1 MQEAEIIERIMALC
15 ASRSWT
21 VYRLSKESG
30 ITYSTLCTMLHKC
43 NAPTIATLK
52 RICDGLGIT
61 LSEFFDREKD
71 AIFLTDL
78 QKACLS
84 KWDALSDDNR
94 IAAEKYVDFLLSHQ
108 KETGQQSLDLNHNY
122 DHN

>member
-1 MQEAEIIERIMALC
+1 MLEAEIIERIMALC

-61 LSEFFDREKD
+61 LSEFFDQKND
-71 AIFLTDL
+71 SILLTDL
-78 QKACLS
+78 QKGYLS
-84 KWDALSDDNR
+84 KWNALSDDNR
-94 IAAEKYVDFLLSHQ
+94 SAAEKYIDYLLMQQ
-108 KETGQQSLDLNHNY
+108 KISEQK
-122 DHN
+122 